1 MAFLGPMASIIPNF
15 GEETGQNTP
24 EYLDPVALMV
34 AISSTQSEKLTGNG
48 SGHEISHDMYISN
61 DVAGSVIGKFRSNS
75 NLLLIGQIFTTI
87 EPLRHFHEL
96 PYPKKAPF

>member
-15 GEETGQNTP
+15 GEETGQKTP

-61 DVAGSVIGKFRSNS
+61 DVAGSVIGKFRSNC
-75 NLLLIGQIFTTI
+75 N
-87 EPLRHFHEL
+87 
-96 PYPKKAPF
+96 YKAVMETLNDKWIPAFLSWITN

>member
-75 NLLLIGQIFTTI
+75 NS
-87 EPLRHFHEL
+87 
-96 PYPKKAPF
+96 